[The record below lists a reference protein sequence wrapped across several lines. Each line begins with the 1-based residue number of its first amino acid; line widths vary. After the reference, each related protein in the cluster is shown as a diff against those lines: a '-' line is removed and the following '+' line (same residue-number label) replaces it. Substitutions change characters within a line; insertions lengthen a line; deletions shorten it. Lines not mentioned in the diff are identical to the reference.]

1 MVCNTQI
8 NNRLIRRP
16 GMQKL
21 CNLWRL
27 YSQTIH
33 VLQRYNIFLN
43 EYIILMFFLSLA
55 YNKNI
60 RLQINDVPGVNL

>member
-1 MVCNTQI
+1 MACNVQI
-8 NNRLIRRP
+8 NSRLMRRP

-27 YSQTIH
+27 YTQTIL

-55 YNKNI
+55 YNRNI
-60 RLQINDVPGVNL
+60 KLQISDAPGVNL

>member
-1 MVCNTQI
+1 MVCNVQI
-8 NNRLIRRP
+8 NSRLIRRP
-16 GMQKL
+16 GMRKL

-27 YSQTIH
+27 YSQTML

>member
-1 MVCNTQI
+1 MVRNMQI
-8 NNRLIRRP
+8 NSRLMRHL

-27 YSQTIH
+27 YSQTIL

-55 YNKNI
+55 YNRKVK
-60 RLQINDVPGVNL
+60 LQISDAPCVNL

>member
-1 MVCNTQI
+1 MVCNVQI
-8 NNRLIRRP
+8 NSRLIRRP

-27 YSQTIH
+27 YSQTIL